1 MAEGQED
8 IIILNGRWKMEELD
22 LSTNTKMGSPDGKS
36 DNNLKV
42 MDLQRWFLDRNVTD
56 ADALHYANNL
66 VAKKITTVERFAKY
80 INKHGSVQ
88 MRNKGSGIGA
98 DTRRA
103 IYVTM
108 LRLTTHNTAVK
119 PRSELNSPLNQSLA
133 ALLEARGA
141 FPHICILTSSFKSVY
156 TGK

>member
-8 IIILNGRWKMEELD
+8 IMEELD
-22 LSTNTKMGSPDGKS
+22 LSNTKMGSPDGKRKS

-42 MDLQRWFLDRNVTD
+42 MDLQQWFLDRNVTD

-80 INKHGSVQ
+80 INKHGPVQ

-108 LRLTTHNTAVK
+108 LRHTTHNTAVK
-119 PRSELNSPLNQSLA
+119 P
-133 ALLEARGA
+133 
-141 FPHICILTSSFKSVY
+141 
-156 TGK
+156 